1 MKKSLKITDISY
13 NFLPHPVTGNISLV
27 KNKDA
32 IKQSIKTLLFLNLYE
47 KPYNTNINVGIKYY
61 LFENIN
67 LIDSQTIKENIRTVL
82 ENYETRIILNNVELF
97 FVEKDNS
104 MGITINYTIVGET
117 KEPDN
122 VTLIFG
128 RSR

>member
-104 MGITINYTIVGET
+104 IAITIEYTIVGET

>member
-13 NFLPHPVTGNISLV
+13 NFLPHPVTGNVSLV

-47 KPYNTNINVGIKYY
+47 KPYNADINVGLKYY

-67 LIDSQTIKENIRTVL
+67 IIDSQTIKENIRNVL
-82 ENYETRIILNNVELF
+82 ETYETRIILNSVELL

-104 MGITINYTIVGET
+104 MGITINYTIVAET

>member
-47 KPYNTNINVGIKYY
+47 KPYNVDINVGLKYY

-67 LIDSQTIKENIRTVL
+67 IIDSQTIKENIRNLL
-82 ENYETRIILNNVELF
+82 ETYETRIILNSVELF
-97 FVEKDNS
+97 FVEKDSS

>member
-47 KPYNTNINVGIKYY
+47 KPYNVDINVGLKYY

-67 LIDSQTIKENIRTVL
+67 IIDSQTIKENIRTVL
-82 ENYETRIILNNVELF
+82 EDYETRIILNNVELF
-97 FVEKDNS
+97 YMEKDNS
-104 MGITINYTIVGET
+104 IAITIEYTIVGET

>member
-1 MKKSLKITDISY
+1 MKKTLKITDISY
-13 NFLPHPVTGNISLV
+13 NFLPHPITGNISLV
-27 KNKDA
+27 KNNDA

-47 KPYNTNINVGIKYY
+47 KPYNTDINVGIKYY

-67 LIDSQTIKENIRTVL
+67 IIDSQTIKEDIRTVL
-82 ENYETRIILNNVELF
+82 ENFETRIILDNVEMF
-97 FVEKDNS
+97 FIEKDNS
-104 MGITINYTIVGET
+104 IGITIEYTIIGET

>member
-1 MKKSLKITDISY
+1 MKKILKITDISY
-13 NFLPHPVTGNISLV
+13 NFLPHPITGNISLV
-27 KNKDA
+27 KNNDA

-67 LIDSQTIKENIRTVL
+67 IIDSQTIKEDIRTVL
-82 ENYETRIILNNVELF
+82 ENFETRIILNNVEMF
-97 FVEKDNS
+97 FIEKDNS
-104 MGITINYTIVGET
+104 IGITIEYTVIGET